1 MIISSTK
8 FKHKKTHKITWII
21 PGGNSTQGNQI
32 DHVLVAKKNAT
43 SIRDVR
49 TFRGASADTDH
60 FLVIAKIKQKF
71 NEQRTKEGKEKR
83 WEIDKFTQEE
93 MKTKY
98 KEATQQE
105 LATVEIEED
114 VDSKCTKMKHCN
126 KPLSYAASG

>member
-1 MIISSTK
+1 MHDDTNDKGSRLCKFAASTNMIISSTK

-21 PGGNSTQGNQI
+21 PGENSTQGNQI

-43 SIRDVR
+43 SIRNVR

-71 NEQRTKEGKEKR
+71 NKQRTKERKES
-83 WEIDKFTQEE
+83 W
-93 MKTKY
+93 
-98 KEATQQE
+98 EATQQE

-114 VDSKCTKMKHCN
+114 VTAN
-126 KPLSYAASG
+126 KQK